1 MTGRFPDRA
10 EMLIQGGTIV
20 DGTGA
25 PARPADVAVVEGRI
39 RLIPPSRPAATEPTS
54 ASHAAVTEPSATTGA
69 PGGTDE
75 DEPLPQ
81 AGRVIDARGL
91 VVAPGFIDL
100 HSHSGLMILAE
111 PRHEPKVR
119 QGVTT
124 EVIGVD
130 GNSYAP
136 FTNPADLRDFV
147 VLNGGLDGRPEI
159 AFDWRTTSDYL
170 ARFDQNVAVNIAY
183 VVGNTPLRVSAMG
196 WDDRPATPRDLDRQ
210 LALLREAME
219 DGAFGLSS
227 GLDYPP
233 GAYATTN
240 ELAALLQEAA
250 THGGFYHTHVRYPL
264 GDGFLDP
271 FREAIEIGRRSGGG
285 PVHITHFYHRATFPG
300 PPEQM
305 LALVDDARAA
315 GQDVTFDMYP
325 SEWASTRLLVLLP
338 TWIQAGGVVRL
349 KERLAD
355 PAARARI
362 RDELAARGRLYAGD
376 RAWAELRLGAFTR
389 PEHLAFE
396 GRTLAEVMAETG
408 RDAVDTVC
416 DLLLAEDLRVN
427 EVTPG
432 PHLEGMRA
440 FWRHP
445 GAMVG
450 TDSVF
455 IGARPAPRTYGSFPR
470 ILGQFVR
477 EEQLTSLEEAV
488 RRMTSA
494 PADRLGLTDR
504 GRLADGLA
512 ADLVLFDP
520 QRVRSNATYDEPRH
534 YPDGIPYVIVNG
546 TLVVDRGEHT
556 GALPGRAL
564 RHGRPP

>member
-1 MTGRFPDRA
+1 MSANLPDRA
-10 EMLIQGGTIV
+10 ELLIRGGTIV

-25 PARPADVAVVEGRI
+25 PARPGDVAVVDGRI
-39 RLIPPSRPAATEPTS
+39 RLLPSSGATHSAAGLPS
-54 ASHAAVTEPSATTGA
+54 ASATRRATNE
-69 PGGTDE
+69 DE

-81 AGRVIDARGL
+81 ATRVIDARGL

-136 FTNPADLRDFV
+136 FTNAADLHDFV
-147 VLNGGLDGRPEI
+147 ILNGGLDGRPDDPGPADANRGPEDLGPPDASAGPEARSPSPEARRRAPLTI
-159 AFDWRTTSDYL
+159 DWRTVADYL
-170 ARFDQNVAVNIAY
+170 ARFDRQVALNIAY

-196 WDDRPATPRDLDRQ
+196 WDDRPATPQDLDRQ
-210 LALLREAME
+210 RSLLREAME

-233 GAYATTN
+233 GAYATTD
-240 ELAALLQEAA
+240 ELAVLLAEAA
-250 THGGFYHTHVRYPL
+250 AHGGFYHTHVRYPL

-300 PPEQM
+300 TPEQM
-305 LALVDDARAA
+305 LALVDDAQAA

-325 SEWASTRLLVLLP
+325 SEWASTRLLILLP
-338 TWIQAGGVVRL
+338 TWIQAGGVAAL

-355 PAARARI
+355 PGARARI

-396 GRTLAEVMAETG
+396 GQTLAQVMAE
-408 RDAVDTVC
+408 
-416 DLLLAEDLRVN
+416 
-427 EVTPG
+427 
-432 PHLEGMRA
+432 
-440 FWRHP
+440 
-445 GAMVG
+445 
-450 TDSVF
+450 
-455 IGARPAPRTYGSFPR
+455 
-470 ILGQFVR
+470 
-477 EEQLTSLEEAV
+477 
-488 RRMTSA
+488 
-494 PADRLGLTDR
+494 
-504 GRLADGLA
+504 
-512 ADLVLFDP
+512 
-520 QRVRSNATYDEPRH
+520 
-534 YPDGIPYVIVNG
+534 
-546 TLVVDRGEHT
+546 
-556 GALPGRAL
+556 
-564 RHGRPP
+564 